1 MKLGDMVKPRE
12 AAGSIAHWY
21 GIVVGQDPKYDTLP
35 ECWVVRWF
43 ARFGPA
49 METREWED
57 DLVIISEGK
66 KQ

>member
-1 MKLGDMVKPRE
+1 MKPGDMVKPRE
-12 AAGSIAHWY
+12 AGSSIAHWY
-21 GIVVGQDPKYDTLP
+21 GIIVGQDPKYDTLP

-43 ARFGPA
+43 DNGVA

-57 DLVIISEGK
+57 DLIIISEGE

>member
-12 AAGSIAHWY
+12 AASSIAHWY
-21 GIVVGQDPKYDTLP
+21 GIIVGQDPKYDTLP

-43 ARFGPA
+43 DNGVA

-57 DLVIISEGK
+57 DLVIISEGGE
-66 KQ
+66 Q